1 MNIETREITLKPIDN
16 TRLLSLCG
24 PFYDNSKLLERRL
37 GIEIHRRENAFKLV
51 GCALSVDAAADILR
65 HLYVDTAPICG
76 HIPDIDPEQIHLA
89 VKENRILEQ
98 TADSV
103 PEFGKAIY
111 IKIKRG
117 VIKPRTPNEA
127 QYMANILDHDV
138 TFGTGPAGTGKTYLA
153 VAVAV
158 DALERQEIRR
168 ILLTRPA
175 VEAGEKLG
183 FLQGD

>member
-1 MNIETREITLKPIDN
+1 MTQKISLNIETREITLKPIDN

-24 PFYDNSKLLERRL
+24 PFYDNIKLLERRL
-37 GIEIHRRENAFKLV
+37 GIEINRRENAFKLV

-65 HLYVDTAPICG
+65 HLYVDTAPIRG

-89 VKENRILEQ
+89 VKENRVLEQ

-111 IKIKRG
+111 IKTKRG

-127 QYMANILDHDV
+127 QYMTNILDHDV
-138 TFGTGPAGTGKTYLA
+138 PSAPALPVRVKPIWSWRWQLMRWSA
-153 VAVAV
+153 KRS
-158 DALERQEIRR
+158 DA
-168 ILLTRPA
+168 
-175 VEAGEKLG
+175 
-183 FLQGD
+183 FC